1 MELPRQSNLLGQVP
15 ASDVSA
21 DIVKIVIKD
30 ADASLVASIAV
41 ISFGAKRSL
50 Q

>member
-1 MELPRQSNLLGQVP
+1 MLGQVP
-15 ASDVSA
+15 DSDVSA

-30 ADASLVASIAV
+30 ADANLVARIAV

-50 Q
+50 H